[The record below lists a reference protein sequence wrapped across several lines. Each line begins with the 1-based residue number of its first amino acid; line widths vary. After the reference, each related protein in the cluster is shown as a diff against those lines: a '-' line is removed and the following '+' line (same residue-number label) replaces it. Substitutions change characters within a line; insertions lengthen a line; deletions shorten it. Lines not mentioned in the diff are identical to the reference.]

1 MSEHQVDPYDAFQY
15 LLLNPQAES
24 IDFYQQRR
32 KREVARKA
40 FIEID
45 NDQAMRRAVL
55 RRVRPHHHHH
65 HHPRY
70 TRDVLETKSMAWTG
84 KGHPSGR
91 PTCSLDIPSRKNLSC
106 QRSGHGVFQYED
118 LTSQGLMPVTPANDN
133 IHNPGQTMPDDI

>member
-55 RRVRPHHHHH
+55 RRVRPHHHH